1 MVDSKS
7 DEGEYYEED
16 DDNYCYH
23 IVLLHTCGLC
33 VVVGCGF
40 VKGCSVDR
48 WIVLVVGLLEFNA
61 DLDLY
66 KNA

>member
-7 DEGEYYEED
+7 DEGENYEED

-40 VKGCSVDR
+40 VKGCSVD
-48 WIVLVVGLLEFNA
+48 
-61 DLDLY
+61 
-66 KNA
+66 